1 MIIAY
6 VIPTYNES
14 LTLPILLTNLT
25 KLIGPQDLIIVADDS
40 SLEEQEFTRAET
52 EKYKNV
58 FFLPGLK
65 KGGRGAAV
73 HRSMTW
79 IIEHHEYVTHI
90 VETDCDGSHRL
101 EDIIGVSMA
110 DESLE
115 FVIGSRYM
123 QGSYI
128 RGWSKSRRA
137 MSRVLNL
144 VIPKLLNVECS
155 DITNGLRRYSRSAAT
170 ILVQD
175 IPNTKGFIYLSEQ
188 ALILSQGG
196 IKSTEMPILFESRVA
211 GVSSVTSRDLFNSL
225 LGLIHLLSIRLKL
238 L

>member
-25 KLIGPQDLIIVADDS
+25 ILIGPHDLIIVADDS
-40 SLEEQEFTRAET
+40 SHKEQELIKAET
-52 EKYKNV
+52 EKHQNV
-58 FFLPGLK
+58 YFLPGLT

-73 HRSMTW
+73 HRSMSW
-79 IIEHHEYVTHI
+79 ILEHHEYVTHI

-101 EDIIGVSMA
+101 EDIVAVSMA
-110 DESLE
+110 DKSLE

-123 QGSYI
+123 QGSFI
-128 RGWSKSRRA
+128 RGWSKSRRV

-144 VIPKLLNVECS
+144 LIPRLLNVECS
-155 DITNGLRRYSRSAAT
+155 DITNGLRRYSRTAAS
-170 ILVQD
+170 ILVQN

-188 ALILSQGG
+188 ALILSQRE
-196 IKSTEMPILFESRVA
+196 IKPTEVPILFESRIA
-211 GVSSVTSRDLFNSL
+211 GVSSVTSKELFKSL
-225 LGLIHLLSIRLKL
+225 LGLIQLLSIRVKL